1 MINYSLLK
9 IIIINSI
16 IKKINDKCISPS
28 VLESRQFIRDYVD
41 PDILLHKK
49 KDWNNSVDAKEKKID
64 KQKEIFECSI
74 GLNNYTVT
82 KLKEKPIQEG
92 TETRDKM
99 FIDYNK
105 WDNSFY
111 VDRKNNFIN

>member
-1 MINYSLLK
+1 M
-9 IIIINSI
+9 
-16 IKKINDKCISPS
+16 
-28 VLESRQFIRDYVD
+28 Q
-41 PDILLHKK
+41 ILIFYYTKK
-49 KDWNNSVDAKEKKID
+49 KDWNNSVDAKEKIID
-64 KQKEIFECSI
+64 KQKEIFESSI

-99 FIDYNK
+99 FIDFNK

-111 VDRKNNFIN
+111 VDRKNNLINYQNSKILDKKNTIIH